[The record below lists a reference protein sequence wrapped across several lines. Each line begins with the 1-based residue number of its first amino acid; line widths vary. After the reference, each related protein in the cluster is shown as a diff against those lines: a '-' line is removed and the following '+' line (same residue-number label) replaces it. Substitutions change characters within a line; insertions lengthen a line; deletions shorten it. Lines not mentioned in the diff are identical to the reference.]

1 MWFLKHAS
9 FMSSYLK
16 KRRQRVQINNLF
28 RSLKEVIDGAP
39 QCSKD
44 GPFPFNAFVV
54 YLFLF
59 LCFRTLSNYVDD
71 NNLSTTGNSIDIQ
84 LVNQILLSDF
94 RTVNNWFY
102 EKYMIL
108 NPGKCHLKA
117 IGKGTHDEVI
127 TLSSKIKIKRKY

>member
-1 MWFLKHAS
+1 M
-9 FMSSYLK
+9 
-16 KRRQRVQINNLF
+16 
-28 RSLKEVIDGAP
+28 IDGAP

-44 GPFPFNAFVV
+44 GPFPFNAFVT

-71 NNLSTTGNSIDIQ
+71 NNLSTTCNSTDIQ

-102 EKYMIL
+102 EKSMIL
-108 NPGKCHLKA
+108 NPGKCYLKV

-127 TLSSKIKIKRKY
+127 TLSSKITIKRNY